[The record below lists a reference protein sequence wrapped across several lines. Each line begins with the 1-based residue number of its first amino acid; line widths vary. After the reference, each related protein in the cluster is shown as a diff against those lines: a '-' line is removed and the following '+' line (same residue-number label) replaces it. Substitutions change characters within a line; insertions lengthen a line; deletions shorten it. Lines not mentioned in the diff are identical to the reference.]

1 MRNQITRYGAA
12 ALAVVVLMLAG
23 ERTAVAQHA
32 IAGGGHVSGHS
43 GFAAPGA
50 RGYGGYWGHPGY
62 GGYGGYRGYG
72 GYGWHGYWGGY
83 GWGYRGY
90 GWGCCWG
97 WGWGWPA
104 LYLATLPW
112 YYSTYWWGGVPYY
125 YADNAYY
132 QWNGTNGYYE
142 QVQPPFAAAS
152 QQTSGGPPPTSAEV
166 FAYPRNGQSPAQQE
180 TDKSQ
185 CRAWAAGQTGF
196 NPATPNVAPGK
207 QQDYLR
213 AQVAC
218 LEGRG
223 YSAR

>member
-1 MRNQITRYGAA
+1 MRNQIIRCSAA
-12 ALAVVVLMLAG
+12 AIAVVVLMLAG

-32 IAGGGHVSGHS
+32 IAGGAHAIGHS
-43 GFAAPGA
+43 GFAAPAA
-50 RGYGGYWGHPGY
+50 RGYGGYWGRPGY
-62 GGYGGYRGYG
+62 GGYG

-90 GWGCCWG
+90 GWG

-132 QWNGTNGYYE
+132 QWNGTNSVYE
-142 QVQPPFAAAS
+142 QVQPPFASAS
-152 QQTSGGPPPTSAEV
+152 QQTGGVPPPTSAEV
-166 FAYPRNGQSPAQQE
+166 FAYPKNGQSLTQQE
-180 TDKSQ
+180 TDKSA
-185 CRAWAAGQTGF
+185 CRAWATGQTGF
-196 NPATPNVAPGK
+196 NPATPNVALGK

>member
-1 MRNQITRYGAA
+1 MRNQIVRRGAA
-12 ALAVVVLMLAG
+12 VIAVAALMLAG

-32 IAGGGHVSGHS
+32 VAGGAHVMGH
-43 GFAAPGA
+43 A
-50 RGYGGYWGHPGY
+50 GYAGPGY
-62 GGYGGYRGYG
+62 GGYGGRGGY
-72 GYGWHGYWGGY
+72 GYGWHGYYGGY
-83 GWGYRGY
+83 GWGYGWRGY
-90 GWGCCWG
+90 GWGGCCWG

-104 LYLATLPW
+104 LYLAALPW

-132 QWNGTNGYYE
+132 TWNGTAGVYE
-142 QVQPPFAAAS
+142 QVQPPFAVAS
-152 QQTSGGPPPTSAEV
+152 AQAPGGPPAPTQI
-166 FAYPRNGQSPAQQE
+166 FAYPKNGQSQAQQE
-180 TDKSQ
+180 TDKSE
-185 CRAWAAGQTGF
+185 CRSWAASQTGF
-196 NPATPNVAPGK
+196 NPATPTVAAAK